1 MHAATEDSES
11 ATEPAVSNETEQAV
25 SNETE
30 QAVSNETEP
39 AVSNETEPA
48 VSSETEPVVQDALLT
63 ETEARVLGC
72 LLEKERTTPADY
84 PLTTNALTRACS
96 QTTSR
101 NPVVAYQEATVD
113 ATLAALKDRG
123 FVRFVHS
130 QSNRS
135 TKYRQAVEEVW
146 DLSADQV
153 AVLCVLLLR
162 GAQTTQELK
171 TRTER
176 LFPFD
181 SAEAVERSL
190 VSLASRQ
197 EAMTFKLDRAPGQ
210 KDQRWVQL
218 LTGAPSAQTIA
229 QAASSSSV
237 PSVAQAQQQAQQQA
251 LEERVAVVEA
261 ELDRMRKLLEELVG
275 PLET

>member
-1 MHAATEDSES
+1 MTQMHAATEDSES
-11 ATEPAVSNETEQAV
+11 ASEEAVT
-25 SNETE
+25 
-30 QAVSNETEP
+30 NETEP
-39 AVSNETEPA
+39 AVTNETEPA
-48 VSSETEPVVQDALLT
+48 VTNETDPVAQTALLS

-101 NPVVAYQEATVD
+101 NPVVAYQETTVD
-113 ATLAALKDRG
+113 AALADMKDRG
-123 FVRFVHS
+123 LVRFVHS

-135 TKYRQAVEEVW
+135 TKYRQVVEDAW
-146 DLSADQV
+146 DLSADQL

-162 GAQTTQELK
+162 GAQTTHELK

-197 EAMTFKLDRAPGQ
+197 EAMTRKLDRAPGQ

-229 QAASSSSV
+229 QAASSSAVASV
-237 PSVAQAQQQAQQQA
+237 TQAQQLGQQLAQQQA
-251 LEERVAVVEA
+251 LEERVAAVEL
-261 ELDRMRKLLEELVG
+261 ELDRMRRLLEELVG

>member
-11 ATEPAVSNETEQAV
+11 DCEPAVN
-25 SNETE
+25 
-30 QAVSNETEP
+30 NETEP
-39 AVSNETEPA
+39 AVNNETEPA
-48 VSSETEPVVQDALLT
+48 VSSETEPVAQTPLLT

-84 PLTTNALTRACS
+84 PLTTNSLTRACS

-101 NPVVAYQEATVD
+101 NPVVAYQESTVD

-135 TKYRQAVEEVW
+135 TKYRQAVEEAW

-176 LFPFD
+176 LFSFD

-190 VSLASRQ
+190 ISLASRQ

-237 PSVAQAQQQAQQQA
+237 SSVMQGQQQAQQLAQQQA
-251 LEERVAVVEA
+251 LEERVAAVEA
-261 ELDRMRKLLEELVG
+261 ELDRLRQLLEELVG

>member
-11 ATEPAVSNETEQAV
+11 DSEPAVSNEA
-25 SNETE
+25 
-30 QAVSNETEP
+30 EP
-39 AVSNETEPA
+39 AVTNEAEPA
-48 VSSETEPVVQDALLT
+48 VTSEAEPVAQDALLT
-63 ETEARVLGC
+63 EAEARVLGC

-176 LFPFD
+176 LFSFD

-190 VSLASRQ
+190 ISLASRQ
-197 EAMTFKLDRAPGQ
+197 EPMTLKLDRAPGQ

-237 PSVAQAQQQAQQQA
+237 GSVTQGQQQAQQQA

-261 ELDRMRKLLEELVG
+261 ELDRLRQLLEELVG